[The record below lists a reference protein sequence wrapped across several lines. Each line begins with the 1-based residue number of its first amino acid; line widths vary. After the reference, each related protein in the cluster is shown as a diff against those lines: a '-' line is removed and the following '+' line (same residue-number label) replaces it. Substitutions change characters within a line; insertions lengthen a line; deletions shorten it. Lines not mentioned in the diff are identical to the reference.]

1 MEKELSYYTFE
12 VGREGWQPSN
22 ELEWN
27 VFLHDFNSN
36 KIIIFNIFNNGR
48 FLNCLYKLK
57 NETDFKNFSEEVRS
71 LIMYCFWSKCE
82 YETII
87 TSFPSYISKKELNRI
102 NNEDVKYRICVNLEC
117 EIKVDAY
124 DQIMLN
130 WDKFINYL
138 WNNKNLIKKNKGAN

>member
-1 MEKELSYYTFE
+1 MKKELNYYTFE
-12 VGREGWQPSN
+12 VGRGEWQPSN

-36 KIIIFNIFNNGR
+36 KIIIFNVFNHDR
-48 FLNCLYKLK
+48 FLNDLYKLK
-57 NETDFKNFSEEVRS
+57 KETDFKKFSEEVRKNV
-71 LIMYCFWSKCE
+71 MYYYWSKCE

-87 TSFPSYISKKELNRI
+87 TSFPSYISKEELNRI
-102 NNEDVKYRICVNLEC
+102 KNEDVKYRTCVNLEC
-117 EIKVDAY
+117 EIKVDVY
-124 DQIMLN
+124 DQVMLN

>member
-1 MEKELSYYTFE
+1 MKKELSYYTFE
-12 VGREGWQPSN
+12 VGRGEWQPSN

-36 KIIIFNIFNNGR
+36 KIIVFNVFNHGR
-48 FLNCLYKLK
+48 FLNDLYKLK
-57 NETDFKNFSEEVRS
+57 KETDFKKFSEEIRN
-71 LIMYCFWSKCE
+71 LIIYYYWSKCE

-87 TSFPSYISKKELNRI
+87 TSFPSYISKEELNRI
-102 NNEDVKYRICVNLEC
+102 KNEDVKYRTCVNLEC
-117 EIKVDAY
+117 EIKVDVY